1 MLFGCWHIATSLG
14 LTAGNEG
21 LTQILGSG
29 IPGQVAGV
37 LGAVIATA
45 AAGLILGWL
54 RDRTTSL
61 LAPIALHWS
70 IGAIGA
76 IGAAVGS

>member
-1 MLFGCWHIATSLG
+1 M
-14 LTAGNEG
+14 
-21 LTQILGSG
+21 
-29 IPGQVAGV
+29 

-61 LAPIALHWS
+61 LAPIALHWALN
-70 IGAIGA
+70 AIGA
-76 IGAAVGS
+76 IGAAVAWQLTS